1 MNAMRQ
7 AHADGWFIVF
17 FFFQAEDGIRD
28 LTVTGVQTCALPILV
43 SSLLTKPGDTSKQA
57 KRGGVLKRNIAAD
70 LPRSEERRVGKEGQ
84 SEGWLIVFNNLTL
97 ADDRLEA
104 FYDNPNALLDY
115 FRDIGRMVLA
125 AEGRKANN
133 SHADCYQY
141 FCVPEYG
148 TANGRLHFHAVHF
161 MRTLP
166 TGSVDPN
173 FGRRVRNRRQLNSL
187 QNTWPYGYSMPIA
200 VRYTQDAFSRSG
212 WLWPVDAKGEP
223 LKATSYMAV
232 GFYVAKYVNKKSDM
246 DLAAK
251 GLGAK
256 EWNNSLKTKL
266 SLLPKKLFRI
276 RMSRNFGMKMLTM
289 TNLSTE
295 CLIQLTKLGY
305 DATRFNQILKQNA
318 KREMRLRLGEVTVAE
333 VLAAQ
338 PVTTNLLK
346 FMRASIKMIGV
357 SNLQSFIASMT
368 QKLTLSDI
376 SDESKNYLDKAGI
389 TTACLRIKSKW
400 TAGGK

>member
-1 MNAMRQ
+1 MIIPM
-7 AHADGWFIVF
+7 
-17 FFFQAEDGIRD
+17 
-28 LTVTGVQTCALPILV
+28 LCVTIFVILV
-43 SSLLTKPGDTSKQA
+43 VWFL
-57 KRGGVLKRNIAAD
+57 
-70 LPRSEERRVGKEGQ
+70 LPRVARLMIHTPTAISIFVCLSLVQLMAFFISMRCTLCGHFLQVA
-84 SEGWLIVFNNLTL
+84 LTL
-97 ADDRLEA
+97 ILLVGYAMAARLIA
-104 FYDNPNALLDY
+104 CKIRGL
-115 FRDIGRMVLA
+115 MVTVCPSQFA
-125 AEGRKANN
+125 TR
-133 SHADCYQY
+133 
-141 FCVPEYG
+141 
-148 TANGRLHFHAVHF
+148 
-161 MRTLP
+161 RTLFHVLVGCGLLMLKVSRLKLP
-166 TGSVDPN
+166 VIWLLVSD
-173 FGRRVRNRRQLNSL
+173 L

-256 EWNNSLKTKL
+256 EWNNSLKTKQ

-276 RMSRNFGMKMLTM
+276 RMSSNFGMKMLTM
-289 TNLSTE
+289 TNQSTE
-295 CLIQLTKLGY
+295 CLIQRTKLGY
-305 DATRFNQILKQNA
+305 DATTYNQILKQNA
-318 KREMRLRLGEVTVAE
+318 KREMRLRLGKVTVAD